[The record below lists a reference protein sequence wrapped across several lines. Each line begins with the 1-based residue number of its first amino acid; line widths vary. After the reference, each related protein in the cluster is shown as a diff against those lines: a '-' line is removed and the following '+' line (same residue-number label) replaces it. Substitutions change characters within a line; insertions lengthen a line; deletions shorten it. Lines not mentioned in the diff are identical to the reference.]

1 MLPGTFD
8 ASLQPLSSLSVEE
21 LTDTVEII
29 DVCAESLEPS
39 EQVSAHALEVS
50 DTRLQEILWV
60 RLTAI
65 HHIHVRSLRSH
76 RHDVNDTFPF
86 RIRLMVGT
94 NDDVTLLDE
103 RLRSAT
109 LYLSG
114 EVLEGDPVET
124 VT

>member
-1 MLPGTFD
+1 
-8 ASLQPLSSLSVEE
+8 
-21 LTDTVEII
+21 
-29 DVCAESLEPS
+29 
-39 EQVSAHALEVS
+39 
-50 DTRLQEILWV
+50 
-60 RLTAI
+60 
-65 HHIHVRSLRSH
+65 
-76 RHDVNDTFPF
+76 
-86 RIRLMVGT
+86 MVGT